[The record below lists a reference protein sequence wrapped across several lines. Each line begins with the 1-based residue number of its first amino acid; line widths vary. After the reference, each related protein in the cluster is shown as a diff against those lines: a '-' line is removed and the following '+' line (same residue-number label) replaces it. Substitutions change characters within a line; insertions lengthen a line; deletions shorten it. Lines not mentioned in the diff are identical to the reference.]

1 MLSQQG
7 AYVMRPDQPVLEDLK
22 SSDVLSNFAE
32 MMD

>member
-22 SSDVLSNFAE
+22 TSDLLSYSAE